1 MVIRYYHNNQ
11 QDNIRTLANITIGGY
26 TMAINANLS
35 AYIPVGKSKR
45 NLTEDI
51 IEDFFDDFDSHV
63 YLRGQ
68 PGVGKTHIVT
78 TTAENKN
85 VVLMQIDGNI
95 TKWAFTKLLSVY
107 LYNAGWPT
115 SSSKPTQKQI
125 NALPKVVVFMDDCP
139 NALDGDFIDT
149 MKIALDTDE
158 KDFWPYNVSLGGQYK
173 QAEVFEREAMD
184 HFRIPGEVGLHI
196 PFYNKV
202 KFIFTMNHA
211 LCSEK
216 EAEEY
221 RLANPRASMKIIA
234 NMQHKAALD
243 SRVDYHDLHM
253 TKEEYWGW
261 IADLLINEKI
271 LKGASKKDCEEMLQ
285 FLYDNWS
292 NLRDKSVRMVKN
304 KLWKNMQKAKYRKG
318 FDYKSRWYALCERDI

>member
-1 MVIRYYHNNQ
+1 
-11 QDNIRTLANITIGGY
+11 
-26 TMAINANLS
+26 MAINANLKP
-35 AYIPVGKSKR
+35 YISVGKSKR
-45 NLTEDI
+45 ILTENI
-51 IEDFFDDFDSHV
+51 VEDFFDDFDSHT

-85 VVLMQIDGNI
+85 AVLLQVDGNI

-107 LYNAGWPT
+107 LYNAGWPRSDT
-115 SSSKPTQKQI
+115 KPTQKQI
-125 NALPKVVVFMDDCP
+125 DALPNVVVFMDDCP

-149 MKIALDTDE
+149 MKIGLADISDY
-158 KDFWPYNVSLGGQYK
+158 WPYNVSLGGQYK
-173 QAEVFEREAMD
+173 QSEPFEREAMD
-184 HFRIPGEVGLHI
+184 HFRTQGQVGLKM
-196 PFYNKV
+196 PFYDKV

-211 LCSEK
+211 LISEK
-216 EAEEY
+216 EVDRYVESFKA
-221 RLANPRASMKIIA
+221 ANKQPPMKTLA

-261 IADLLINEKI
+261 IADLLLNEKI
-271 LKGASKKDCEEMLQ
+271 LKGATKKDCEEMLQ

-292 NLRDKSVRMVKN
+292 TLRDKSVRMVKN
-304 KLWKNMQKAKYRKG
+304 KLWKNLQKSKYRKG

>member
-1 MVIRYYHNNQ
+1 
-11 QDNIRTLANITIGGY
+11 
-26 TMAINANLS
+26 MAINANLKP
-35 AYIPVGKSKR
+35 YISVGKSKR
-45 NLTEDI
+45 ILTENI
-51 IEDFFDDFDSHV
+51 VEDFFDDFDSHK

-85 VVLMQIDGNI
+85 AVLLQVDGNI

-107 LYNAGWPT
+107 LYNAGWPR
-115 SSSKPTQKQI
+115 SDAKVTQKQI
-125 NALPKVVVFMDDCP
+125 DALPKVVVFMDDCP

-149 MKIALDTDE
+149 MKIGLADISDY
-158 KDFWPYNVSLGGQYK
+158 WPYNVSLGGQYK
-173 QAEVFEREAMD
+173 QAEPFEREAMD
-184 HFRIPGEVGLHI
+184 HFRSQGQVGLKM
-196 PFYNKV
+196 PFYDKV

-211 LCSEK
+211 LISEK
-216 EAEEY
+216 EVDRYVESFKAANKQPPMKT
-221 RLANPRASMKIIA
+221 LAS
-234 NMQHKAALD
+234 MQHKAALD

-261 IADLLINEKI
+261 IADLLLNEKI
-271 LKGASKKDCEEMLQ
+271 LKGATKKDCEEMLQ

-304 KLWKNMQKAKYRKG
+304 KLWKNLQKSKYRKG

>member
-1 MVIRYYHNNQ
+1 
-11 QDNIRTLANITIGGY
+11 
-26 TMAINANLS
+26 MAINAQLKT
-35 AYIPVGKSKR
+35 YITVGKSKR
-45 NLTEDI
+45 LLTENI

-78 TTAENKN
+78 KTAANKN

-107 LYNAGWPT
+107 LYNAGWPR
-115 SSSKPTQKQI
+115 SDAKVTQKQI
-125 NALPKVVVFMDDCP
+125 DALPRVVVFMDDCP

-149 MKIALDTDE
+149 MKIALDKDE

-173 QAEVFEREAMD
+173 QAEPFERDAMD
-184 HFRIPGEVGLHI
+184 HFRIEGEVGLHI
-196 PFYNKV
+196 PFHDKV

-216 EAEEY
+216 EAEAY
-221 RLANPRASMKIIA
+221 KVATPKASMKVIA
-234 NMQHKAALD
+234 AMQHKAALD

-261 IADLLINEKI
+261 IADLLLNEKI
-271 LKGASKKDCEEMLQ
+271 LHKATRQDCEEMLQ

-292 NLRDKSVRMVKN
+292 TLRDKSVRMVKN
-304 KLWKNMQKAKYRKG
+304 KLWKHKEKAKYRKG
-318 FDYKSRWYALCERDI
+318 FDYKARWYALCERDI

>member
-1 MVIRYYHNNQ
+1 
-11 QDNIRTLANITIGGY
+11 
-26 TMAINANLS
+26 MAINANLKP
-35 AYIPVGKSKR
+35 YISVGKSKR
-45 NLTEDI
+45 ILTENI
-51 IEDFFDDFDSHV
+51 VEDFFDDFDSHR

-68 PGVGKTHIVT
+68 PGVGKTFIVD
-78 TTAENKN
+78 KYSKKYN
-85 VVLMQIDGNI
+85 VLLIQVDGNI
-95 TKWAFTKLLSVY
+95 TKWAFTKYLSVN
-107 LYNAGWPT
+107 LAHAGWPT
-115 SSSKPTQKQI
+115 SDTKPTQKQI
-125 NALPKVVVFMDDCP
+125 DALPNVVVFMDDCP
-139 NALDGDFIDT
+139 NVLDGDFVDT

-158 KDFWPYNVSLGGQYK
+158 KDYWPYNVSLGGQYK
-173 QAEVFEREAMD
+173 QAEPFEREAMD
-184 HFRIPGEVGLHI
+184 IFRVTGEPGLTI

-211 LCSEK
+211 LVSEK
-216 EAEEY
+216 DVEAFKESY
-221 RLANPRASMKIIA
+221 KDKKQQPPVKTLA

-261 IADLLINEKI
+261 IADLLLNEKI
-271 LKGASKKDCEEMLQ
+271 LKGATKKDCEEMLQ

-304 KLWKNMQKAKYRKG
+304 KLWKNLQKSKYRKG

>member
-1 MVIRYYHNNQ
+1 MKNNTAG
-11 QDNIRTLANITIGGY
+11 IFGY
-26 TMAINANLS
+26 LN

-95 TKWAFTKLLSVY
+95 TKWAFTKKLSVT
-107 LYNAGWPT
+107 LKMAGWPASDT
-115 SSSKPTQKQI
+115 KPTQKQI
-125 NALPKVVVFMDDCP
+125 DALPRVVVFMDDCP

-149 MKIALDTDE
+149 MKIALDTDK
-158 KDFWPYNVSLGGQYK
+158 KDYWPYNVSLGGQYK
-173 QAEVFEREAMD
+173 QAEPFERDAMD
-184 HFRIPGEVGLHI
+184 HFRIEGEPGLTL

-211 LCSEK
+211 LVSEK
-216 EAEEY
+216 DVERYKEKFKAQGKEPPIKI
-221 RLANPRASMKIIA
+221 LATME
-234 NMQHKAALD
+234 HKAALD
-243 SRVDYHDLHM
+243 SRVEYHDLHM

-271 LKGASKKDCEEMLQ
+271 LKGATKKDCEEMLQ

-304 KLWKNMQKAKYRKG
+304 KLWKNKQKSKYRKG

>member
-1 MVIRYYHNNQ
+1 MKNNTAGFFGTSL
-11 QDNIRTLANITIGGY
+11 D
-26 TMAINANLS
+26 
-35 AYIPVGKSKR
+35 AYIPVGRSKR
-45 NLTEDI
+45 NLTENI

-95 TKWAFTKLLSVY
+95 TKWAFTKKLSVT
-107 LYNAGWPT
+107 LKMAGWPASDT
-115 SSSKPTQKQI
+115 KPTQKQTD
-125 NALPKVVVFMDDCP
+125 ALPRVVVFMDDCP

-158 KDFWPYNVSLGGQYK
+158 KDFWPYNVSLGAQYK

-184 HFRIPGEVGLHI
+184 HFRISGEVGLHL

-221 RLANPRASMKIIA
+221 RLSNPRASMKIIA

-271 LKGASKKDCEEMLQ
+271 LKGATRKDCEEMLQ

-304 KLWKNMQKAKYRKG
+304 KLWKNMQKSKYRKG

>member
-1 MVIRYYHNNQ
+1 
-11 QDNIRTLANITIGGY
+11 
-26 TMAINANLS
+26 MAINANLKP
-35 AYIPVGKSKR
+35 YISVGKSKR
-45 NLTEDI
+45 ILTENI
-51 IEDFFDDFDSHV
+51 VEDFFDDFDSHV

-85 VVLMQIDGNI
+85 AVLLQVDGNI

-107 LYNAGWPT
+107 LYNAGWPR
-115 SSSKPTQKQI
+115 SDAKVTQKQI
-125 NALPKVVVFMDDCP
+125 DALPKVVVFMDDCP

-149 MKIALDTDE
+149 MKIGLADISDY
-158 KDFWPYNVSLGGQYK
+158 WPYNVSLGGQYK
-173 QAEVFEREAMD
+173 QAEPFEREAMD
-184 HFRIPGEVGLHI
+184 HFRSQGQVGLKM
-196 PFYNKV
+196 PFYDKV

-211 LCSEK
+211 LISEK
-216 EAEEY
+216 EVDRYVESFKAANKQPPMKT
-221 RLANPRASMKIIA
+221 LAS
-234 NMQHKAALD
+234 MQHKAALD

-253 TKEEYWGW
+253 TKEEYWGL
-261 IADLLINEKI
+261 IADLLLNEKI
-271 LKGASKKDCEEMLQ
+271 LKGATKKDCEEMLQ

-304 KLWKNMQKAKYRKG
+304 KLWKNLQKSKYRKG